1 MHYLAP
7 LAIVLGLSGALYKTK
22 EVFNKTEYDLY
33 IEMGWAK
40 QVAEDA
46 GRLTSAVK
54 RGVITGAAAKEML
67 SRKWSGPQG
76 VGGPQLSTQQQE
88 FLSQVAMA
96 QAERQK
102 AVASAAQKN

>member
-40 QVAEDA
+40 QVAQDA
-46 GRLTSAVK
+46 GQLTAAVK
-54 RGVITGAAAKEML
+54 KGKITGAAAREML
-67 SRKWSGPQG
+67 SRKWTGPQG
-76 VGGPQLSTQQQE
+76 VGGPQLTQQQQQY
-88 FLSQVAMA
+88 LSQVAMA
-96 QAERQK
+96 QAEHQK
-102 AVASAAQKN
+102 AVASAIAKN